1 MFKQLGKYLR
11 LLFWRFCLSYHRLW
25 YNFYPQWWQHESVNW
40 SLSSC
45 SFHSKSFNRKIWSS
59 QLNKL
64 KPRCFAYD
72 VLWCCI
78 SSLQTKAVHW
88 FICFPSSHCSWQL
101 LKSYLINLTALKTNY
116 ITEWFNFVLIVMEN
130 GLLAIHAAYK
140 DLQVFICLLLRR
152 IYHDKLPSE
161 FKKVRVLSFDN
172 QTINSFKLSR

>member
-1 MFKQLGKYLR
+1 MTARISQLVTFKLQFPFKVIQQKNMEFPIKQAETLV
-11 LLFWRFCLSYHRLW
+11 FCLW
-25 YNFYPQWWQHESVNW
+25 
-40 SLSSC
+40 
-45 SFHSKSFNRKIWSS
+45 
-59 QLNKL
+59 
-64 KPRCFAYD
+64 CFMELY
-72 VLWCCI
+72 

-101 LKSYLINLTALKTNY
+101 LKSYLISLNALKTNY

>member
-1 MFKQLGKYLR
+1 MMFYGAVFRRYI
-11 LLFWRFCLSYHRLW
+11 
-25 YNFYPQWWQHESVNW
+25 
-40 SLSSC
+40 C
-45 SFHSKSFNRKIWSS
+45 S
-59 QLNKL
+59 
-64 KPRCFAYD
+64 
-72 VLWCCI
+72 
-78 SSLQTKAVHW
+78 
-88 FICFPSSHCSWQL
+88 SSHCWWQL
-101 LKSYLINLTALKTNY
+101 LKSYLINLNALKTNY